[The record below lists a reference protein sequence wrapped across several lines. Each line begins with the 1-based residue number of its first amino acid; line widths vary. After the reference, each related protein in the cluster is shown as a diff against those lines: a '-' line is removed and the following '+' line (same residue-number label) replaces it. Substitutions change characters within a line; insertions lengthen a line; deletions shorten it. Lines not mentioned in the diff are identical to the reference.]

1 MTQTT
6 YFPIDG
12 FEAACTGDRVEL
24 RSNGTTAYWICFFES
39 GVFTVREPGR
49 GHAGCLP
56 RDLASNLRARV
67 QFALADFRRSTSARA
82 A

>member
-1 MTQTT
+1 MTKTT

-12 FEAACTGDRVEL
+12 FEAACTGDRTEL
-24 RSNGTTAYWICFFES
+24 RLHGAPVIWMTFFDS

-56 RDLASNLRARV
+56 RDLSTDVRARV
-67 QFALADFRRSTSARA
+67 GFALADFRRTTAPRA

>member
-1 MTQTT
+1 MTKTT

-12 FEAACTGDRVEL
+12 FEAACTGDHVEL
-24 RSNGTTAYWICFFES
+24 RSNGITAYWICFFES
-39 GVFTVREPGR
+39 GVFTIREPGR

-56 RDLASNLRARV
+56 RDLVGNLRGRV
-67 QFALADFRRSTSARA
+67 AFALAAFRQGASGRA